1 MALLALNV
9 TLAVVWGAVTGNF
22 ETVNLLFGFFLGSLA
37 LYIPR
42 PFLGESKYFHRSAL
56 VASLAWLFI
65 VELVLSSFRVAREV
79 LRPGLN
85 FHSGI
90 IALPLKIDRDA
101 EITLLANLI
110 TLTPGTLSLDVS
122 NDKSV
127 IYVHGMDIK
136 DAEALRTDI
145 KDGFETRILE
155 AFR

>member
-9 TLAVVWGAVTGNF
+9 TLAVVWAAATGDF
-22 ETVNLLFGFFLGSLA
+22 GTINLLFGFALGSLA
-37 LYIPR
+37 LYVPR
-42 PFLGESKYFHRSAL
+42 PFWGESKYFHRVAL

-79 LRPGLN
+79 LRPGLR
-85 FHSGI
+85 FRSGI
-90 IALPLKIDRDA
+90 VALPLKVDRDA

-127 IYVHGMDIK
+127 IYVHAMDVK
-136 DAEALRTDI
+136 DAEALRADI